1 MTTAATAPPIFSAQP
16 RWHRNVRRFLPGLII
31 LVPFLIVAIIAPVL
45 PLQDPLYPNPAVRN
59 KPPSAEHFFGTDTFG
74 MDVFSRVLHA
84 ARLDFLMALL
94 CVVLAVSLGAPV
106 GAAAAYF
113 GGVLETITE
122 RLVEVVQS
130 FPIMLFAMM
139 IQIALGK
146 NIVNLIVI
154 IGLYIAPFYAKLVR
168 SIVKPLRNVEYIQ
181 AARVTGQTPRQI
193 LFRHL
198 LPNSLP
204 AIISQFTLSAAVAI
218 RTLSGLSFLGL
229 GVETPT
235 PEWGSMIQIGAGW
248 MVFGKWWASAFP
260 GLALFLTAWGLTQIG
275 EELESMYT
283 IREE

>member
-1 MTTAATAPPIFSAQP
+1 
-16 RWHRNVRRFLPGLII
+16 
-31 LVPFLIVAIIAPVL
+31 
-45 PLQDPLYPNPAVRN
+45 
-59 KPPSAEHFFGTDTFG
+59 

-84 ARLDFLMALL
+84 ARLDFLMTLL
-94 CVVLAVSLGAPV
+94 RVVLAVAIGAPL

-113 GGVLETITE
+113 GGALENLVE

-139 IQIALGK
+139 IQIALGN

-154 IGLYIAPFYAKLVR
+154 IGVYIAPFYAKLVR
-168 SIVKPLRNVEYIQ
+168 SIVKPLRDVDFIR

-204 AIISQFTLSAAVAI
+204 AIVSQFTLSAAVAI

-229 GVETPT
+229 GVQTPT

-248 MVFGKWWASAFP
+248 MIFGKWWPSVFP

-275 EELESMYT
+275 EELETMYT
-283 IREE
+283 LKEE